1 MNNKTGL
8 LGNVSNA
15 FGGRQGLLT
24 SGLGMMFGGNSQAQ
38 QQAMMMGLQ
47 QGSQLQAENRK
58 TQAQAAQLNK
68 TVEFLKQVN
77 PELAQA
83 VEMGAMSPK
92 DAYST
97 HLKAQAPQ
105 KPTSAVQNYNF
116 AREQGFDGTFL
127 DYQTAQKKAGATTIH
142 NNAQPNVPEY
152 NKLPA
157 GYVYKRDTNGQILI
171 DENGIPMAA
180 PIAGGPAA
188 LEAEK
193 AANAAKV
200 KKESTARSGNVVLE
214 DIDRAL
220 EGLEEGILPTSGPVG
235 GALSNVP
242 GTQAYDVGQLIE
254 TIKANS
260 GFDRLQAMRDSSPT
274 GGALG
279 AINQSE
285 MGLLQAAM
293 GNLSQSQSADQL
305 KYNLERVKKIYTEI
319 IHGPNAVNQTP
330 MPQNGMP
337 DLTTLS
343 DEQLE
348 AIVNGR

>member
-1 MNNKTGL
+1 MDKKTGL
-8 LGNVSNA
+8 LGNISNA
-15 FGGRQGLLT
+15 FGGRQGLL
-24 SGLGMMFGGNSQAQ
+24 SAGLPMMFGGPQMQ
-38 QQAMMMGLQ
+38 QQALMQGLQ
-47 QGSQLQAENRK
+47 YGGTMQAENRK

-97 HLKAQAPQ
+97 HLKAEAPQ
-105 KPTSAVQNYNF
+105 KPASSAIANYQFAQQN
-116 AREQGFDGTFL
+116 GFDGSFM
-127 DYQTAQKKAGATTIH
+127 DYQTANKKAGAMTIN
-142 NNAQPNVPEY
+142 NNAQPSVPEY

-157 GYVYKRDTNGQILI
+157 GYVYKRDANGQILI
-171 DENGIPMAA
+171 DDSGIPMAA

-200 KKESTARSGNVVLE
+200 KQESTARSGNVVLE

-220 EGLEEGILPTSGPVG
+220 EGLEQGILPTSGPVG

-293 GNLSQSQSADQL
+293 GNLSQSQSAEQL

-330 MPQNGMP
+330 APQSGMP

-348 AIVNGR
+348 AIANGR